1 MKFKIQAVVYL
12 IGITTSL
19 LWAHPADPS
28 SLLASYSLFGKEYVN
43 VEGAIKTSSTGWVGT
58 NGWFNQTPWEKV
70 IINNELRIG
79 GNFNGGSGDKH
90 YRGLVRVRGSRS
102 GVIPPRLDHPASFS
116 LPAFPSWSRSDIITS
131 SLHFDKKW
139 IRGNYNLNPG
149 RYGNIRVLDAAS
161 KLTFKGGTYEVNSL
175 TMGGNL
181 IINKSRNELT
191 RIFVKGNFTL
201 QNTGQTATVKTSLA
215 NDYGRVLI
223 YVTGNVNI
231 AQGARLEATLIAPN
245 ARVKINTEVKVFGQ
259 IMARS
264 LSLENNFDATQGA
277 FHPWSPPQISL
288 VGADVIALPENTDGT
303 NTNHANNSRLISL
316 PIALSQIIDAT
327 GVSVQYTVRQKSGA
341 NSATLGDDFL
351 LDTLTSASS
360 GTLTWARNSTTP
372 NQSIQLFVLDDTDF
386 EGNEL
391 VELKIYNPKIVDL
404 ANDPNATHVYKTGA
418 VVDSLIYHI
427 PIVSDDLFNSAP
439 TAMADAYSTDEDQT
453 LNIAANGVLSNDI
466 DAENNIN
473 AALMVSSTTNGTLSL
488 KKDGSFAYIPNL
500 NFVGLDSFVYKASDG
515 LLESANVTVNITINA
530 VNDLPTTV
538 ADAYTLNENDT
549 LSVAVSG
556 ILSNDTDV
564 ENNTLTAVLVSSVTN
579 GSLTLNADGS
589 FDYIPNPN
597 YNGTDSFTYKARD
610 TEDGNVATVTIT
622 INGVKYSPVSLAD
635 SYNINEDQTLTI
647 AAGGVLSNDV
657 DSDGDVL
664 TAELVSTTT
673 NGTLTLNSDGSFT
686 YVPKA
691 DFNGD
696 DSFTYKSKDSMD
708 GNVVSV
714 SISVAPVNDA
724 PRANDLIVSAK
735 ESSPFGNVLG
745 QLVATDVDGDPITF
759 ALKTVSSVVF
769 VSSKGE
775 VSLLGALDYET
786 TKQHTIP
793 VYVVSLTDTI
803 EVNLILNVENV
814 MEKTMVE
821 IVAAQNSQNIWNDP
835 KTVFTNKPKLNVD
848 WTVDGIAKDSVWK
861 FTNGKSTF
869 KVKSCDPTK
878 DDCGEDEFQVYFN
891 DKAPEIEVDK
901 VGEIIDPQS
910 NIVTNDPD
918 KISQVKI
925 TYLNEALE
933 KTTTVVPVDSTL
945 VEGENTINIFYE
957 DVYGNQTE
965 LTYTIILDTTP
976 PKVKINSPRNNETLS
991 KAYADVDWQIDGV
1004 VQDTALLESLV
1015 EGKNIIIR
1023 SHTDLVGNF
1032 GADTV
1037 LVRLRFKDNDIDVT
1051 LVDSLINISEQTL
1064 SVDEFYQKKGRSS
1077 IPVKEIYSVM
1087 LVNQVS
1093 GKKQEV
1099 AYGNLDGSTT
1109 IDPVD
1114 RIDVADDFAHL
1125 GFALKVDLTFPSSEL
1140 GGGKNFGE
1148 CQAGEEIWNHS
1159 VQAIRVDIFDVQGQY
1174 VDGFYVP
1181 AVEVPQEYMSRD
1193 GKAHMFVEKPVDLAG
1208 KMVAEN
1214 GNETGTGIYI
1224 MSVAVTIASKPTEC
1238 NTISRPRATT
1248 RTLMR
1253 KAGYQRRE

>member
-1 MKFKIQAVVYL
+1 MNNLTLGGEL
-12 IGITTSL
+12 I
-19 LWAHPADPS
+19 
-28 SLLASYSLFGKEYVN
+28 VN
-43 VEGAIKTSSTGWVGT
+43 
-58 NGWFNQTPWEKV
+58 
-70 IINNELRIG
+70 
-79 GNFNGGSGDKH
+79 
-90 YRGLVRVRGSRS
+90 
-102 GVIPPRLDHPASFS
+102 
-116 LPAFPSWSRSDIITS
+116 
-131 SLHFDKKW
+131 KK
-139 IRGNYNLNPG
+139 
-149 RYGNIRVLDAAS
+149 
-161 KLTFKGGTYEVNSL
+161 
-175 TMGGNL
+175 
-181 IINKSRNELT
+181 RNELT
-191 RIFVKGNFTL
+191 RIFVRGDFELKSGTGAKVKPGN
-201 QNTGQTATVKTSLA
+201 A
-215 NDYGRVLI
+215 NDYGRILI
-223 YVTGNVNI
+223 YVTGKVKINP
-231 AQGARLEATLIAPN
+231 GSFLGATLIAPN
-245 ARVKINTEVKVFGQ
+245 ADIKVKPQVTVFGQ

-264 LSLENNFDATQGA
+264 LSLEIDFDATKGQ

-288 VGADVIALPENTDGT
+288 VGANVITLPENTDAT
-303 NTNHANNSRLISL
+303 NTNHANNSRMISL
-316 PIALSQIIDAT
+316 PIALSELIDANA
-327 GVSVQYTVRQKSGA
+327 SVQYTVRQKSGA
-341 NSATLGDDFL
+341 NSATLGDDFI
-351 LDTLTSASS
+351 LDTLTSTSS
-360 GTLTWARNSTTP
+360 GTLTWVKNTLTP
-372 NQSIQLFVLDDTDF
+372 NESVQLFILDDTDF

-391 VELKIYNPKIVDL
+391 VELKIYKPQMVEL
-404 ANDPNATHVYKTGA
+404 ANDPNATQVYKTGA

-427 PIVSDDLFNSAP
+427 PIVSDDIFNSAP

-453 LNIAANGVLSNDI
+453 LNVAANGVLSNDI

-473 AALMVSSTTNGTLSL
+473 AALMVSSTTNGTLTL
-488 KKDGSFAYIPNL
+488 NIDGSFAYTPNL

-515 LLESANVTVNITINA
+515 LLESGNVTVNITINA

-549 LSVAVSG
+549 LNVAVSG
-556 ILSNDTDV
+556 VLSNDTDV
-564 ENNTLTAVLVSSVTN
+564 ENNSLTAVLVSSVTN

-610 TEDGNVATVTIT
+610 TEDGSVATVTIT
-622 INGVKYSPVSLAD
+622 INGVKYPPVSVAD
-635 SYNINEDQTLTI
+635 SYNVNEDQTLTV

-673 NGTLTLNSDGSFT
+673 NGNLTLNSDGSFT

-691 DFNGD
+691 DFNGN

-759 ALKTVSSVVF
+759 ALKSVSSVVF
-769 VSSKGE
+769 VSSAGE

-814 MEKTMVE
+814 IEKTVVE
-821 IVAAQNSQNIWNDP
+821 IVSAQNSQNIWKDP
-835 KTVFTNKPKLNVD
+835 KTVYTNKPKLNVD

-869 KVKSCDPTK
+869 SVKSCDPTK
-878 DDCGEDEFQVYFN
+878 DDCGEDEFHVYFN

-901 VGEIIDPQS
+901 VGEIIDPQG

-925 TYLNEALE
+925 TYLDETLE
-933 KTTTVVPVDSTL
+933 KITTVVPIDSTL
-945 VEGENTINIFYE
+945 VEGENTISVFHE
-957 DVYGNQTE
+957 DVYGNKTE

-1037 LVRLRFKDNDIDVT
+1037 LVRLKFKDNDIDVT

-1077 IPVKEIYSVM
+1077 IPDKEIYSVM

-1099 AYGNLDGSTT
+1099 AYGNLGGSTT

-1125 GFALKVDLTFPSSEL
+1125 GFALKVDLTFPSSEV
-1140 GGGKNFGE
+1140 GGGKKFGD
-1148 CQAGEEIWNHS
+1148 CQAGEEIWIHS
-1159 VQAIRVDIFDVQGQY
+1159 VQAIRVDIFDVQGQF

-1181 AVEVPQEYMSRD
+1181 AVEVPQDYLSKD

-1214 GNETGTGIYI
+1214 GNETGTGIYL

-1253 KAGYQRRE
+1253 KAGYQRRD